1 VADRASNPPI
11 GDGRGTKGE
20 NPTIQAAYIDDE
32 EPLLEVAKAFLEDE
46 GGLRVD
52 VFGVVWD
59 AFSALNQRP
68 YDVIVCDYQMPEMD
82 GLQVLRVLRENGSHV
97 PFILFTGKG
106 REEVAIEAL
115 NLGADRY
122 IQKGGDPKAQFVEL
136 KHAVVQLHQRIKVES
151 ELHESN
157 RELEVLY
164 HATRELVGEHDL
176 HQMGHTIFK
185 AISDAIPADTI
196 IVSSF
201 DGKSNAL
208 HTEAAWLNGKMVE
221 ASLFPATTLEEEG
234 HGIQSLVIRSGN
246 PLIIPDYQA
255 LLRAS
260 RSGHRPD
267 EPSCPQN
274 PIPEELTEQSRS
286 AIIVPMKRDDQVIGV
301 LSVMSNERAAFSE
314 RHLRFLEPLAGS
326 AAAAISLSRMHHE
339 TVVKL
344 DRREQAEHQRSLMKG
359 MIDACENGIMIWR
372 LAYQT
377 EDFLPVLWNPAS
389 ARMLFG
395 QEGET
400 FSNLKDCSRSLN
412 LDLNGLA
419 LEANRTLNQVKVL
432 AVREGSDQQ
441 LIEVIM
447 IPLDVEHV
455 GLLIMPK

>member
-1 VADRASNPPI
+1 MKEDIS
-11 GDGRGTKGE
+11 
-20 NPTIQAAYIDDE
+20 TIQAAYIDDE

-46 GGLRVD
+46 GDLQVD

-59 AFSALNQRP
+59 AFSALNQRA

-164 HATRELVGEHDL
+164 QATRELVGEHDL
-176 HQMGHTIFK
+176 QQMGNTIFK
-185 AISDAIPADTI
+185 AISTAIPADAI

-201 DGKSNAL
+201 DGKTNML
-208 HTEAAWLNGKMVE
+208 HTEAAWLNGKMIE
-221 ASLFPATTLEEEG
+221 ASLFPATGLEEEG
-234 HGIQSLVIRSGN
+234 RGIQSLVIRSGN
-246 PLIIPDYQA
+246 PLIVPDYQA

-260 RSGHRPD
+260 RSGHHPD
-267 EPSCPQN
+267 AQSPQHS
-274 PIPEELTEQSRS
+274 IPDDVTEQSRS
-286 AIIVPMKRDDQVIGV
+286 AIIVPMKREGQVIGV
-301 LSVMSNERAAFSE
+301 LSVLSNQRAAFSE

-339 TVVKL
+339 VVIKL
-344 DRREQAEHQRSLMKG
+344 DRREQAEHQRALIKAML
-359 MIDACENGIMIWR
+359 DACESGIMVWR

-377 EDFLPVLWNPAS
+377 EDFLPVIWNPAS
-389 ARMLFG
+389 VQMLFG
-395 QEGET
+395 REGEA
-400 FSNLKDCSRSLN
+400 FSNLKDCSRLLN

-419 LEANRTLNQVKVL
+419 VEANRNLNQIKVL
-432 AVREGSDQQ
+432 AIREGSEQQ
-441 LIEVIM
+441 LMEITI

-455 GLLIMPK
+455 GMQIVPK